1 MYSKA
6 GLKVLSID
14 NVEPFHQYCMFMVK
28 GVTIFLVYRP
38 PSGGAETI
46 SELANLVRTAGKDSM
61 LIGDFN
67 LPDIDWQAGTAKGRS
82 REFLEA
88 VEDCMM
94 EQMVEFSTHIR
105 GNCLDLIVTNIP
117 ERVSDV
123 TEAGRLGQSDHS
135 IIRMTVSVSGGEE
148 VKNIV
153 RPDWRKADWGSMRE
167 ELATVDWRT
176 EMDGCKGEEAWTIL
190 REKVRTTVEKHV
202 PNKRLR
208 NNNRPAWMT
217 GEILRTIRRKK
228 NLWKKAKHGD
238 QLEEYKAVEKK
249 TRNLIRSAKRRFEK
263 RLADEGKGNGGNK
276 RQFFAY
282 IKQRTK
288 S

>member
-67 LPDIDWQAGTAKGRS
+67 LPDINWQAGTAKGRS

-123 TEAGRLGQSDHS
+123 TEAERLGQSDHS
-135 IIRMTVSVSGGEE
+135 IIRMTVSVS
-148 VKNIV
+148 VYV
-153 RPDWRKADWGSMRE
+153 
-167 ELATVDWRT
+167 
-176 EMDGCKGEEAWTIL
+176 L
-190 REKVRTTVEKHV
+190 RSCSSR
-202 PNKRLR
+202 
-208 NNNRPAWMT
+208 
-217 GEILRTIRRKK
+217 
-228 NLWKKAKHGD
+228 
-238 QLEEYKAVEKK
+238 
-249 TRNLIRSAKRRFEK
+249 
-263 RLADEGKGNGGNK
+263 
-276 RQFFAY
+276 
-282 IKQRTK
+282 
-288 S
+288 